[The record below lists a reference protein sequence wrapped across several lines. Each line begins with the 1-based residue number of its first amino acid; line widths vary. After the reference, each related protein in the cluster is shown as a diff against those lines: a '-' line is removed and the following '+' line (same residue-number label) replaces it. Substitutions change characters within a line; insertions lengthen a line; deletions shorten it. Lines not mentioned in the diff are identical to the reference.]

1 MPYRM
6 NPKLMYM
13 MPTHF
18 GPMAGPRQ
26 GPGGQISA
34 FATDQRLSQS
44 YTVRFLTRREQLDA
58 LLPEGFSVTGDPI
71 VTVTQTH
78 MTGIDWLAGRGYS
91 TLGVTFPAQFD
102 GTHDRARGPF
112 LSVLWENLTD
122 PILTGR
128 EQLGFSKIY
137 CELPEPVTHAGRT
150 CCTASWLGFRFM
162 DMALTNMV
170 ESEGTDGSASANGQ
184 DDPYLQ
190 GTLHYKYIPHTGNWG
205 EADVAYAVLSPTNPP
220 VASPTGR
227 WQGEGTV
234 TFHQARWEDLPTQ
247 HMIVNALADL
257 EITEYCGATI
267 EHRVGGR
274 DLSDQHMLG

>member
-1 MPYRM
+1 
-6 NPKLMYM
+6 
-13 MPTHF
+13 
-18 GPMAGPRQ
+18 
-26 GPGGQISA
+26 
-34 FATDQRLSQS
+34 
-44 YTVRFLTRREQLDA
+44 
-58 LLPEGFSVTGDPI
+58 
-71 VTVTQTH
+71 
-78 MTGIDWLAGRGYS
+78 
-91 TLGVTFPAQFD
+91 
-102 GTHDRARGPF
+102 
-112 LSVLWENLTD
+112 
-122 PILTGR
+122 
-128 EQLGFSKIY
+128 
-137 CELPEPVTHAGRT
+137 
-150 CCTASWLGFRFM
+150 M

-274 DLSDQHMLG
+274 DLSDQHMLR